1 MSGIE
6 AIGIIVSA
14 IPIVT
19 RVVKHF
25 GTPRNAPRQV
35 ERLSRILSELQDERL
50 VQAAMPEEQKTIA
63 NLLNRCTDLFE
74 RETTGHKSR
83 TWKFFWSLDA
93 EKQLKEHNDEIE
105 LELDRIQRRVH
116 MFAMQV
122 PTFYLLVYAGT
133 PCVRRL
139 TLSQFN
145 NQISHTPLT
154 STRFTNSFP
163 APRTEGNCTGGQ
175 CRVQLR

>member
-122 PTFYLLVYAGT
+122 PTFYPRVYAGT

-145 NQISHTPLT
+145 NQTSHTPLA
-154 STRFTNSFP
+154 STRFTNSVP